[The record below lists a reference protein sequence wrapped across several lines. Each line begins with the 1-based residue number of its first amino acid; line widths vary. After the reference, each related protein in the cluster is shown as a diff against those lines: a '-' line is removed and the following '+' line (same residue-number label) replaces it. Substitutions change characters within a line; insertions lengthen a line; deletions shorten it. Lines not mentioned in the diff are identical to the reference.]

1 MGVMITL
8 GDIAGKTRLLD
19 VECTRCDRRGRIN
32 VDARLALHGPDCP
45 ISRITG
51 PMHADCPR
59 NQHGP
64 VYQRC
69 DVRCPDLVRLTR
81 LG

>member
-1 MGVMITL
+1 MGMMITL

-19 VECTRCDRRGRIN
+19 VECTRCDRRGRLN
-32 VDARLALHGPDCP
+32 VVARLALHGPNCP
-45 ISRITG
+45 LRRIIE
-51 PMHADCPR
+51 PMYSSCPR
-59 NQHGP
+59 YLQGP

-69 DVRCPDLVRLTR
+69 DVRFPGLAELMR